1 MNKVI
6 VAMICIIVIIG
17 AIFTG
22 IFLFRPKE
30 EAPEGETEIKV
41 AEEEEILDECTEEY
55 EQLQQENM
63 LETNSEEEK
72 ISPNC
77 SFTLEKYYEKCGHTT
92 RQYSNIPEELVNK
105 TREQLQESYPD
116 WEIKTFA
123 SNEIVLSKKMEGE
136 CGEHYVVRD
145 TDGKVTIYQVTENGQ
160 EIEFEQTEIS
170 TEYLTET
177 DKINMKNGIRVNGK
191 EELNQLIEDFE

>member
-17 AIFTG
+17 AILTG
-22 IFLFRPKE
+22 IFLFQPKE
-30 EAPEGETEIKV
+30 EFTQEETQTKV
-41 AEEEEILDECTEEY
+41 AEEEILDECTEEY
-55 EQLQQENM
+55 EQMQQGNM

-77 SFTLEKYYEKCGHTT
+77 SFTLKQYYEKCGHTT

-105 TREQLQESYPD
+105 TKEQLHEDYPD
-116 WEIKTFA
+116 WEIETFA
-123 SNEIVLSKKMEGE
+123 SNEIVLSKKVEGE
-136 CGEHYVVRD
+136 CGEHYIVRD
-145 TDGKVTIYQVTENGQ
+145 TNGKLTVYQVTENGQ

>member
-17 AIFTG
+17 AILTG
-22 IFLFRPKE
+22 IFLFQPKE
-30 EAPEGETEIKV
+30 EFTQEETQTKV
-41 AEEEEILDECTEEY
+41 AEEEILDECTEEY
-55 EQLQQENM
+55 EQMQQGNM

-77 SFTLEKYYEKCGHTT
+77 SFTLKQYYEKCGHTT

-105 TREQLQESYPD
+105 TREQLHEDYPD
-116 WEIKTFA
+116 WEIETFA

-136 CGEHYVVRD
+136 CGEHYIVRD
-145 TDGKVTIYQVTENGQ
+145 TNGKLTVYQVTENGQ

>member
-17 AIFTG
+17 AILTG
-22 IFLFRPKE
+22 IFLFQPKE
-30 EAPEGETEIKV
+30 EFTQEETQTKV
-41 AEEEEILDECTEEY
+41 AEEEILDECTEEY
-55 EQLQQENM
+55 EQMQQGNM
-63 LETNSEEEK
+63 LETNSDEEK

-77 SFTLEKYYEKCGHTT
+77 SFTLKQYYEKCGHTT

-105 TREQLQESYPD
+105 TREKLQESYPD

-145 TDGKVTIYQVTENGQ
+145 TEGKVTIYQVTESGQ

-177 DKINMKNGIRVNGK
+177 DKINMENGMRVNGK

>member
-17 AIFTG
+17 AILTG
-22 IFLFRPKE
+22 IFLFQPKE
-30 EAPEGETEIKV
+30 ESTQEETQTKV
-41 AEEEEILDECTEEY
+41 AEEEILDECTEEY
-55 EQLQQENM
+55 EQMQQGNM
-63 LETNSEEEK
+63 LETNSGEEK

-77 SFTLEKYYEKCGHTT
+77 SFTLKQYYEKCGHTT

-105 TREQLQESYPD
+105 TREQLHEDYPD
-116 WEIKTFA
+116 WEIETFA

-136 CGEHYVVRD
+136 CGEHYIVRD
-145 TDGKVTIYQVTENGQ
+145 TNGKLTVYQVTENGQ

>member
-1 MNKVI
+1 MAFQSYCWNL
-6 VAMICIIVIIG
+6 G
-17 AIFTG
+17 TTS
-22 IFLFRPKE
+22 FRVQNLNYKIE
-30 EAPEGETEIKV
+30 R
-41 AEEEEILDECTEEY
+41 
-55 EQLQQENM
+55 QLQMLNELWSNKEN
-63 LETNSEEEK
+63 K
-72 ISPNC
+72 IWDY
-77 SFTLEKYYEKCGHTT
+77 FTQEKYYEKCGHTT

-116 WEIKTFA
+116 WEIETFA
-123 SNEIVLSKKMEGE
+123 SNEVVLSKKIEGE

-145 TDGKVTIYQVTENGQ
+145 TDGKVTIYQVTESGQ

>member
-17 AIFTG
+17 AILTG
-22 IFLFRPKE
+22 IFLFQPKE
-30 EAPEGETEIKV
+30 EFTQEETQTKV
-41 AEEEEILDECTEEY
+41 AEEEILDECTEEY
-55 EQLQQENM
+55 EQMQQGNM
-63 LETNSEEEK
+63 LETNSDEEK

-77 SFTLEKYYEKCGHTT
+77 SFTLKQYYEKCGHTT

-105 TREQLQESYPD
+105 TREQLHEDYPD
-116 WEIKTFA
+116 WEIETFA

-145 TDGKVTIYQVTENGQ
+145 TEGKVTIYQVTESGQ

-177 DKINMKNGIRVNGK
+177 DKINMENGMRVNGK

>member
-41 AEEEEILDECTEEY
+41 AEEEILDKCTEEY

-105 TREQLQESYPD
+105 TREKLQESYPD

-123 SNEIVLSKKMEGE
+123 SNEIFLSKKMEGE

-145 TDGKVTIYQVTENGQ
+145 TEGKVTIYQVTESGQ

-177 DKINMKNGIRVNGK
+177 DKINMENGMRVNGK

>member
-17 AIFTG
+17 AILTG
-22 IFLFRPKE
+22 IFLFQPKE
-30 EAPEGETEIKV
+30 EFTQEETQTKV
-41 AEEEEILDECTEEY
+41 AEEEILDECTEEY
-55 EQLQQENM
+55 EQMQQGNM

-77 SFTLEKYYEKCGHTT
+77 SFTLKQYYEKCGHTT

-105 TREQLQESYPD
+105 TKEQLHEDYPD
-116 WEIKTFA
+116 WEIETFA

-136 CGEHYVVRD
+136 CGEHYIVRD
-145 TDGKVTIYQVTENGQ
+145 TNGKLTVYQVTENGQ